1 MYLLYKS
8 GGFLLVA
15 SDLIFFMSEFIW
27 PLIKAKEFKNEGQLR
42 CGSFSTLAIIW
53 LMEPRKS
60 VSLWDK
66 FSIEESNIFCSLSA
80 ALCWLFPW
88 LFGVDIFRI
97 KAANFY
103 IFKMGFDLIFD
114 FQEIKSF
121 VYSLLHSVKKRVI
134 RIRNL
139 KSVVCW
145 LFSSFYESFF
155 EHIVITFGSH
165 NWERGLSPAGS
176 WTKLRLAIGS

>member
-97 KAANFY
+97 KAPNSY
-103 IFKMGFDLIFD
+103 ILRWDLIFD
-114 FQEIKSF
+114 FQDVKSF
-121 VYSLLHSVKKRVI
+121 VYSLLHSVKK
-134 RIRNL
+134 
-139 KSVVCW
+139 KSYSDSEFKKVWYVG
-145 LFSSFYESFF
+145 FSPHYLTPFVN
-155 EHIVITFGSH
+155 I
-165 NWERGLSPAGS
+165 
-176 WTKLRLAIGS
+176 